1 MLFGQYRETSKKR
14 EGSTVQAMLDL
25 LHGDITVADV
35 MAMAETETPESEAMS
50 DDDLTAY
57 AIRLWELSMQCREN
71 S

>member
-1 MLFGQYRETSKKR
+1 M
-14 EGSTVQAMLDL
+14 QAMLDL